1 MLDGRGFF
9 PPDKQYGGK
18 KTVQTVSNGCEY
30 RFLIQEANQRVI
42 QARKEVQEQVPKQVA
57 EKAIAKK
64 LHKLGMPIENI
75 SAATGIP
82 IKTLEEWLHGYQEP
96 KIIVKLKKQ

>member
-18 KTVQTVSNGCEY
+18 KTVQTASNGCEY
-30 RFLIQEANQRVI
+30 RFLIQEAN
-42 QARKEVQEQVPKQVA
+42 
-57 EKAIAKK
+57 K